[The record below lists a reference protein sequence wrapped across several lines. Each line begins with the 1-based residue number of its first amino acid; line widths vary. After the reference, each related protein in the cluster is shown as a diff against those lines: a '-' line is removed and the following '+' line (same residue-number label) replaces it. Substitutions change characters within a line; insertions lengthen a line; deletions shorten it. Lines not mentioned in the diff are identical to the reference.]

1 MSQNYQSDSRP
12 LIKRFIFT
20 PEVNLQEQTFV
31 LRTSNFLRATISADS
46 SSTETLYCLL
56 MRVLLV
62 INGLVTF
69 FLFPEVLMNNS

>member
-31 LRTSNFLRATISADS
+31 LRTSNFLKATISADS

-56 MRVLLV
+56 MRVAV
-62 INGLVTF
+62 GHQWIGDVF
-69 FLFPEVLMNNS
+69 SFS

>member
-31 LRTSNFLRATISADS
+31 LKNIKFSQGN
-46 SSTETLYCLL
+46 
-56 MRVLLV
+56 
-62 INGLVTF
+62 
-69 FLFPEVLMNNS
+69 